1 MSSRINFIS
10 CVILLLAVE
19 KLSAQDKELSVDKDH
34 IIGVIEA
41 HIANVESWRSG
52 DYLVRIRGSSNGR
65 LIEEIIDENGMR
77 RLPFVEGQNAKSV
90 HSETTRVHRV
100 RFDFDRQNLFIA
112 NRSEGREQMF
122 DSLDR
127 KIGDPKVVSQDRAMV
142 LQRSKAIGASR
153 FEAAP
158 VDRQIGEE
166 LPELETA
173 LDQFGA
179 PHVRFIGFA
188 PPMLWTGGY
197 LEQKF
202 DQVRREDDIID
213 ILNVGNDRYQVLY
226 RFDIDPTNRM
236 RGQRYYYD
244 WDMKRN
250 VPLKYRFYLGFN
262 AGDHP
267 EGDKP
272 NAVGHSEWKE
282 IDGANLPISMRY
294 SNPSYKRV
302 DGQEFRFNEE
312 WTVEIHWFSINKELP
327 DEQFAEELLL
337 DQKKLDELLD
347 TSVFDSENGKRS
359 SD

>member
-1 MSSRINFIS
+1 MLWRINFIS
-10 CVILLLAVE
+10 CVILLMAVE

-52 DYLVRIRGSSNGR
+52 DFLVRIRNTNNGR
-65 LIEEIIDENGMR
+65 LVEEIVDEKGMR
-77 RLPFVEGQNAKSV
+77 RMPFVEGQNAKSV
-90 HSETTRVHRV
+90 LSETNRVHRV

-112 NRSEGREQMF
+112 NRSERRDQVY

-127 KIGDPKVVSQDRAMV
+127 EIGNPQVVSDDRALV
-142 LQRSKAIGASR
+142 LQRSRAIGASR
-153 FEAAP
+153 LEAA
-158 VDRQIGEE
+158 VVHRLVGDD

-179 PHVRFIGFA
+179 PHVRFIGFSV
-188 PPMLWTGGY
+188 PILWTGGY

-213 ILNVGNDRYQVLY
+213 ISNVGKDRYQVLY
-226 RFDIDPTNRM
+226 RFDIDPANRI

-250 VPLKYRFYLGFN
+250 VPLKHRLYPGHDV
-262 AGDHP
+262 GDHP

-272 NAVGHSEWKE
+272 LQVGNSEWKE
-282 IDGANLPISMRY
+282 MDGANLPISARY
-294 SNPSYKRV
+294 SLSSFKRV
-302 DGQEFRFNEE
+302 NGQEFRFAEE
-312 WTVEIHWFSINKELP
+312 WTVEVHWFSINKELP
-327 DEQFAEELLL
+327 EEHFTEEVLH
-337 DQKKLDELLD
+337 DRKKLDELLD
-347 TSVFDSENGKRS
+347 TSVFDNEKGKRNS
-359 SD
+359 E